1 MAAKDATQTRTK
13 MSMYCLSECVILSV
27 QIWEIFSETPRDSKH
42 EMFFIIQSRYRYIY
56 VYVLKTEVKKKYDI
70 FIFIGISR
78 NWNRNR
84 ITRQC
89 FLKPNLQTRLHERNT
104 QDNWK

>member
-27 QIWEIFSETPRDSKH
+27 QIWEIFSETPPPRHSKH
-42 EMFFIIQSRYRYIY
+42 EMFLIIQSRYRYIY

-78 NWNRNR
+78 N
-84 ITRQC
+84 
-89 FLKPNLQTRLHERNT
+89 
-104 QDNWK
+104 